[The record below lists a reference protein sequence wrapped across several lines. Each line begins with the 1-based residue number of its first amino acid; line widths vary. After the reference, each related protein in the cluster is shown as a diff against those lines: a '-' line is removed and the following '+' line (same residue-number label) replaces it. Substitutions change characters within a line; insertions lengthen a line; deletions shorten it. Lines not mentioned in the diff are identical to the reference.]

1 MNSFHEAAKLKFY
14 RLNAGNY
21 SLSVVKTWLKV
32 RSAHDY
38 LNCGPIEFMNLVEH
52 IKDAACSSVQALY
65 GIDLAKDEIAVNQT
79 KQEFEG
85 DYTIVDFN
93 YTREA
98 LSRVLNVSREPE
110 AIPLDTLDVPY
121 WGRNFMKWNDEPGRR
136 QEEVIDALKK
146 AADLAEQLGQKCK

>member
-1 MNSFHEAAKLKFY
+1 MAANQKE
-14 RLNAGNY
+14 
-21 SLSVVKTWLKV
+21 WQ
-32 RSAHDY
+32 SAERI
-38 LNCGPIEFMNLVEH
+38 LLR
-52 IKDAACSSVQALY
+52 A
-65 GIDLAKDEIAVNQT
+65 IDLV
-79 KQEFEG
+79 KQNGWQQGAIDTVSQECLATSIERAYKEG